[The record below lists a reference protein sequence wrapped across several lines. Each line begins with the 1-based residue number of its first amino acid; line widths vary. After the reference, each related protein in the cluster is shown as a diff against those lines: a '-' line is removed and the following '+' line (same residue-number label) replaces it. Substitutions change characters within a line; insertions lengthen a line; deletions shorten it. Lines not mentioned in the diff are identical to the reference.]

1 MSKTYKITAEI
12 EGEMYIVVIADS
24 EEEAAKLAKDSS
36 NWICDDVDID
46 GIGEILSIEEDK
58 PIAEEARP

>member
-24 EEEAAKLAKDSS
+24 EKEATELAKDSS
-36 NWICDDVDID
+36 NWIYDDADID

-58 PIAEEARP
+58 PIAEEALP

>member
-12 EGEMYIVVIADS
+12 EGELYIVVIADS

-36 NWICDDVDID
+36 NWIYDDVDID

-58 PIAEEARP
+58 PIAEEVQP

>member
-24 EEEAAKLAKDSS
+24 EKEATELAKDSS
-36 NWICDDVDID
+36 NWIYDDVDID
-46 GIGEILSIEEDK
+46 GIGEILSIEEDN

>member
-24 EEEAAKLAKDSS
+24 EKEATELAKDSS

-58 PIAEEARP
+58 PIAEEALP

>member
-24 EEEAAKLAKDSS
+24 EEEATELAKDSS

-58 PIAEEARP
+58 PIAEEALP

>member
-12 EGEMYIVVIADS
+12 EGEMYIVVITDS

-36 NWICDDVDID
+36 NWIYDDVDID

-58 PIAEEARP
+58 PIAEEAQP

>member
-36 NWICDDVDID
+36 NWIYDDFDID